1 MLRAMII
8 ATAAVGMGFAA
19 PALAQ
24 QGSAAPPSGVA
35 TPATPADAFKAVEDM
50 RVYSAGGERVG
61 EVERVVVDGQ
71 GSLAFVVEIEEG
83 FLGMTEKDVL
93 VPMDSL
99 MFQGD
104 RFQAR
109 LTEEEMKA
117 LQEWD

>member
-1 MLRAMII
+1 MIRTMI
-8 ATAAVGMGFAA
+8 AAAAGLGMGLAV

-24 QGSAAPPSGVA
+24 QGTAAPPAGVA
-35 TPATPADAFKAVEDM
+35 APAAPADAFKAVEDM

-71 GSLAFVVEIEEG
+71 GGLAFVVEIEEG
-83 FLGMTEKDVL
+83 FLGMAEKDVL